1 MKVRLGKKT
10 YKNKYPKRGFVVSLE
25 EKPKRPYLFGGK

>member
-1 MKVRLGKKT
+1 MSVRLGKKT
-10 YKNKYPKRGFVVSLE
+10 YKNKYPKGGFVVSLK